1 MNFMI
6 VLRTFKFLAVSKKKE
21 NSKCHIMVLHF
32 EIANIHILTGYK
44 SPRTSFAVFKKHL
57 EAVMTK
63 HVVESQTAQVVLLGD
78 FNFNTM
84 ENNSPLEQYMTNQF
98 NLMKALKDQVTTSNN
113 TQIDVIFVKNIQNY
127 HAGVY
132 ETYFSDHKP
141 IFIIDKNLQQL
152 VVSSQQHAL

>member
-1 MNFMI
+1 M
-6 VLRTFKFLAVSKKKE
+6 
-21 NSKCHIMVLHF
+21 
-32 EIANIHILTGYK
+32 
-44 SPRTSFAVFKKHL
+44 
-57 EAVMTK
+57 
-63 HVVESQTAQVVLLGD
+63 VESQTAQVVLLGD